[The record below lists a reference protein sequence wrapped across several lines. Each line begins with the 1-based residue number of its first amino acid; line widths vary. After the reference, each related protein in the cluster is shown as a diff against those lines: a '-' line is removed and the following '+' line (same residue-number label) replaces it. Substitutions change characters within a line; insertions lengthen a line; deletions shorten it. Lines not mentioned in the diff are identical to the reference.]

1 MGIFHDNGKLEGTLN
16 GNKLT
21 CIWKEA
27 PTYQP
32 NHDAGDCF
40 FLFLHVM
47 QRDLMDTGDMDLIQ
61 ADGMVIG
68 MGKRLS
74 NTILYC
80 PPGGGWLLIP

>member
-1 MGIFHDNGKLEGTLN
+1 METNLPVYGRRHQLISPITMLV
-16 GNKLT
+16 
-21 CIWKEA
+21 IA
-27 PTYQP
+27 
-32 NHDAGDCF
+32 